1 MSEVRVKENE
11 SLDSALRRFKRNCAK
26 AGIMGEVRKRE
37 HYDKPSVKRKKKS
50 EAARKRK
57 YNKFTQRIVSIMSL
71 KEQLFNDLKTAMKEK
86 DTLKK
91 EVIQIVRAGVLQIEK
106 DNKIDNLDDDSV
118 LSVISKEIK
127 KINDVMP
134 DFEKAGRQDLIDE
147 ANKKIELLK
156 AYLPEQLSEAEIE
169 EIVAET
175 IKEVGAQ
182 SIRDMGKVMG
192 SVTAKTKGK
201 ADNKLVSTIVK
212 KLLNNL

>member
-1 MSEVRVKENE
+1 
-11 SLDSALRRFKRNCAK
+11 
-26 AGIMGEVRKRE
+26 
-37 HYDKPSVKRKKKS
+37 
-50 EAARKRK
+50 
-57 YNKFTQRIVSIMSL
+57 MSL

-86 DTLKK
+86 DTVRK

-106 DNKIDNLDDDSV
+106 DKKIDNLDDDSV

-134 DFEKAGRQDLIDE
+134 DFEKAQRQDLIDE

-175 IKEVGAQ
+175 IKSVGAV
-182 SIRDMGKVMG
+182 SVRDMGKVMG
-192 SVTAKTKGK
+192 AVTAKTKGK
-201 ADNKLVSTIVK
+201 ADNKLVSNVVK
-212 KLLNNL
+212 KMLQNL

>member
-1 MSEVRVKENE
+1 
-11 SLDSALRRFKRNCAK
+11 
-26 AGIMGEVRKRE
+26 
-37 HYDKPSVKRKKKS
+37 
-50 EAARKRK
+50 
-57 YNKFTQRIVSIMSL
+57 MSL

-175 IKEVGAQ
+175 IKEVCAQ